1 MKNLYTKNEFLN
13 LREDEMI
20 NEGLFDFFGKI
31 IKNIAA
37 YARNIKG
44 TKEIDNILNMYVV
57 EIEKGFTNAGINL
70 KLNQQAEEQGKNAE
84 GQDKNTNITEPS
96 QGKNTNISKPNTDTD
111 VSSSYS
117 YKSKYKLNEEQQG
130 EVNAGAKVGTEQ
142 KGNQQ
147 QQADSVKSTAKML
160 KIKANNIEQIYNKYK
175 NIMSKKMQVILD
187 KLGGAVKNP
196 KLSKYIEIKKDELD
210 IKFLTAKMKEYQK
223 DKQTLTLAKKL
234 ENDINIRNKNINNEV
249 KSLPNTTVAEIKVKG
264 KKFKLGVPYRYND
277 EGTIRTIE
285 ISKSSDKPD
294 YVEAFYTHGDNAGN
308 KQNFQ
313 ISNID
318 VNFKPEQDGKYI
330 YFSETN
336 KEKITVQVRK
346 VNNDG
351 WAEVVNVENADKGA
365 PFKVRF
371 GALMN
376 KKEESNK

>member
-31 IKNIAA
+31 IKNIAT
-37 YARNIKG
+37 YAKNIKG

-84 GQDKNTNITEPS
+84 GQDKNTNI
-96 QGKNTNISKPNTDTD
+96 SKPNTDTD

-130 EVNAGAKVGTEQ
+130 EVNVSVNAGTEQ
-142 KGNQQ
+142 KGDQQ
-147 QQADSVKSTAKML
+147 QQSDSVKSTAKML

-223 DKQTLTLAKKL
+223 DKQTLALAKKL

-294 YVEAFYTHGDNAGN
+294 YVEAIYTHGDNAGN

-346 VNNDG
+346 VSNNG
-351 WAEVVNVENADKGA
+351 WAEVVNVENTDKGT

-376 KKEESNK
+376 KKDETNK